1 MKRKLLTLE
10 AILKK
15 VKKLPKLVPE
25 RKKEVE
31 SFLSGAFAKVG
42 IKPLSSSSKKQ
53 YSLK

>member
-1 MKRKLLTLE
+1 MKRKLLTLD

-31 SFLSGAFAKVG
+31 SFLSGAFLKVG
-42 IKPLSSSSKKQ
+42 I
-53 YSLK
+53 SLCLALQRKNIA

>member
-1 MKRKLLTLE
+1 MKRKLITLE

-31 SFLSGAFAKVG
+31 SFLIGAFSKVG
-42 IKPLSSSSKKQ
+42 IKPLSSYSKKK